1 MAITLATGTAVSIA
15 KTYGAAVSVS
25 ALTNASSAVATLAAG
40 HGVLVGDYLELT
52 SGWDLA
58 DKRIVRVKTVAT
70 NDVTLENLDTA
81 DTTKYPPGAGI
92 GSVRRITAWSQLS
105 QLKDMS
111 ASGGE
116 QQFADITSI
125 SDRTAKQV
133 PTIRSAVSMTL
144 TAYDDPTLGWY
155 VDVTKASDASTPY
168 GLMMVFPNGSKLVAN
183 AYWSIQKVP
192 GVTKNEALTSQISL
206 SYAADPIR
214 YSN

>member
-15 KTYGAAVSVS
+15 KTYGAAVNVS
-25 ALTNASSAVATLAAG
+25 AITNAAEAVATLAAG
-40 HGVLVGDYLELT
+40 HSVVVGDYVEVN

-58 DKRIVRVKTVAT
+58 DKRIVRVKTVVT
-70 NDVTLENLDTA
+70 NDVTLEGMDTTS
-81 DTTKYPPGAGI
+81 TTKYPSGAGV

-111 ASGGE
+111 ASGGD

-144 TAYDDPTLGWY
+144 TAYDDPNLAWY
-155 VDVTKASDASTPY
+155 GDVTKASDASTPY
-168 GLMMVFPNGSKLVAN
+168 GLQMVFPNGSKLVAN

-206 SYAADPIR
+206 AYAADPIR
-214 YSN
+214 YGT